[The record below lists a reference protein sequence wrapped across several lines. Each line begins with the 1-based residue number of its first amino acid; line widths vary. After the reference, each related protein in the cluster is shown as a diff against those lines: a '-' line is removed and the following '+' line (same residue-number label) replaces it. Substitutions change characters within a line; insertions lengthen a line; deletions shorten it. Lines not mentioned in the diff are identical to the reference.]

1 MEVSTGSH
9 KHPILHFVGMGTGTY
24 IPPRGLREGCFV
36 TAGGRKN
43 HSFDLLT
50 GKPLRKQSPSELRR
64 KIRHASP
71 ESPAWGPA
79 GALPVFRSRRGGE
92 YPCLQNF
99 RRGVSDRP
107 SSPYPGLGRVTA
119 SDTIFPAYVNSL
131 ARRFSLSTGVWWS
144 DLCYRH
150 ARKARPSSL
159 RL

>member
-1 MEVSTGSH
+1 MSAC
-9 KHPILHFVGMGTGTY
+9 L
-24 IPPRGLREGCFV
+24 PRVPR
-36 TAGGRKN
+36 
-43 HSFDLLT
+43 
-50 GKPLRKQSPSELRR
+50 
-64 KIRHASP
+64 
-71 ESPAWGPA
+71 WGPA

-99 RRGVSDRP
+99 RRGVSGRP

-159 RL
+159 RLCGKKLSSLTKPHFREDVRPETQRLSNAPPGLPRPPVTHT